1 MNEKFLLKLVLLIS
15 VLGLILLY
23 MISRNVVVDDTT
35 IEKITNEEIEGKV
48 VVNGI
53 VKEINTKGNTTVLVI
68 GQESDIKVIV
78 FSNINLSKGE
88 VVKIFGKVSEYN
100 DEKEIIAEKI
110 EKI

>member
-68 GQESDIKVIV
+68 SQESDIKVIV